1 MVQDGLLP
9 LYEQVRRK
17 ILSEIEAGRL
27 AEGSFLPPE
36 LELCATY
43 GVSRITLRRAVGEL
57 CAEGLLVR
65 QQGRGTLV
73 APRKLQQTIS
83 LSGFSDVMEGQ
94 GHKAGH
100 RIIEREDDADAPAI
114 AARLAASRLVRFVRL
129 LEMNDRPMTLERLH
143 FDAARFGEALDP
155 VVAGKSFFATLR
167 SVYGIAPAGAERLI
181 DVGFARSSEADLL
194 GVSTT
199 EPVYRIEKLVLDGD
213 GRPLALSQT
222 VTPCR
227 FVTLTVKN

>member
-1 MVQDGLLP
+1 MAQDGLLP

-17 ILSEIEAGRL
+17 LLSEIEAGRL

-36 LELCATY
+36 FELCATY

-73 APRKLQQTIS
+73 APRKMQQTIS
-83 LSGFSDVMEGQ
+83 LSGFADVVEGQ

-100 RIIEREDDADAPAI
+100 RVLEREDDAGAPAV
-114 AARLAASRLVRFVRL
+114 AARLGAARVVRFMRL
-129 LEMNDRPMTLERLH
+129 LEMDDRPMTLETLYV
-143 FDAARFGEALDP
+143 DAGRFADVLGP
-155 VVAGKSFFATLR
+155 VGAGKSFFASLR
-167 SVYGIAPAGAERLI
+167 SAYEIEPAGAERVI
-181 DVGFARSSEADLL
+181 DVGFARAAEAQVL

-199 EPVYRIEKLVLDGD
+199 EPVYRIEKLVLDGA
-213 GRPLALSQT
+213 GGPLALSQT
-222 VTPCR
+222 VTPCHL
-227 FVTLTVKN
+227 VTLAVKN

>member
-1 MVQDGLLP
+1 MTQDGLLP

-36 LELCATY
+36 FELCATY
-43 GVSRITLRRAVGEL
+43 DVSRITLRRAVGEL

-100 RIIEREDDADAPAI
+100 RIIDREDDADAPAI
-114 AARLAASRLVRFVRL
+114 ASQLVASRLIRFVRL
-129 LEMNDRPMTLERLH
+129 LEMNDRPMTLEALH
-143 FDAARFGEALDP
+143 FDAERFPEALDP
-155 VVAGKSFFATLR
+155 VAAGKSFFATLR
-167 SVYGIAPAGAERLI
+167 SVYGIAPGGAERLI

-194 GVSTT
+194 GVSLT
-199 EPVYRIEKLVLDGD
+199 EPVYRIEKLVLGGD

-227 FVTLTVKN
+227 LVTLTMKN

>member
-27 AEGSFLPPE
+27 PEGSFLPPE

-73 APRKLQQTIS
+73 APSKLQQTIS

-114 AARLAASRLVRFVRL
+114 AARLVALRLVRFVRL
-129 LEMNDRPMTLERLH
+129 LEMNDRPMTLEALH
-143 FDAARFGEALDP
+143 FDAARFAQALDP
-155 VVAGKSFFATLR
+155 VAAGKSFFATLR

-199 EPVYRIEKLVLDGD
+199 EPVYRIEKLVLGGD
-213 GRPLALSQT
+213 GCPLALSQT

-227 FVTLTVKN
+227 LVTLTVKN

>member
-1 MVQDGLLP
+1 MTQDGLLP

-36 LELCATY
+36 FELCATY
-43 GVSRITLRRAVGEL
+43 DVSRITLRRAVGEL

-73 APRKLQQTIS
+73 APRKMQQTIS
-83 LSGFSDVMEGQ
+83 LSGFSDVVEGQ
-94 GHKAGH
+94 GHRAGH
-100 RIIEREDDADAPAI
+100 RIIEREDDTDAPAI

-129 LEMNDRPMTLERLH
+129 LEMNDRAMTLETLY
-143 FDAARFGEALDP
+143 FDAARFAQALDP
-155 VVAGKSFFATLR
+155 VEAGKSFFATLR
-167 SVYGIAPAGAERLI
+167 SAYAIEPAGAERLI
-181 DVGFARSSEADLL
+181 DVGFARAPEAGLL
-194 GVSTT
+194 DVSTT
-199 EPVYRIEKLVLDGD
+199 EPVYRIEKLVLDGE

-227 FVTLTVKN
+227 LVTLAVKN

>member
-1 MVQDGLLP
+1 MAQDGLLP

-27 AEGSFLPPE
+27 GEGSFLPPE
-36 LELCATY
+36 FELCETY

-83 LSGFSDVMEGQ
+83 LSGFADVVEGQ

-100 RIIEREDDADAPAI
+100 RIIERVDDADAPAI

-129 LEMNDRPMTLERLH
+129 LEMDDRAMTLEALY
-143 FDAARFGEALDP
+143 FDAERFAKALEP
-155 VVAGKSFFATLR
+155 VGAGKSFFASLR
-167 SVYGIAPAGAERLI
+167 SAHGIEPAGAERLI
-181 DVGFARSSEADLL
+181 DVGFALDFEADLL

-213 GRPLALSQT
+213 GRALALSQT

-227 FVTLTVKN
+227 LVTLAVKN

>member
-1 MVQDGLLP
+1 MAQDALLP

-17 ILSEIEAGRL
+17 ILSEIEDGRL

-57 CAEGLLVR
+57 CAEGLLLR

-129 LEMNDRPMTLERLH
+129 LDVNGRPMTLEGLY
-143 FDAARFGEALDP
+143 FDAARFAKALDS
-155 VVAGKSFFATLR
+155 VAAGQSFFAALR
-167 SVYGIAPAGAERLI
+167 SAHGIAPAGAERLI

-194 GVSTT
+194 GVPTT
-199 EPVYRIEKLVLDGD
+199 EPVYRIEKLVLDGE

-227 FVTLTVKN
+227 LVTLTVKN